1 MKNDSKLPK
10 HSKNSGTYR
19 QTLIVGT
26 TLMNTEENIEKYILL
41 FRERGIEY
49 SYNKKRKMLK
59 SENWIVFGESI
70 KTMYSTDGLA
80 IDEFELTTNVL
91 QKCNLTE
98 IVEVI
103 EICKGATA
111 SRRKERLSKWG
122 LN

>member
-1 MKNDSKLPK
+1 MKNDSK
-10 HSKNSGTYR
+10 SSRTYR

-26 TLMNTEENIEKYILL
+26 TLLNTEENIEKYILL
-41 FRERGIEY
+41 FKERGIEY
-49 SYNKKRKMLK
+49 SYNKKRNILK

-70 KTMYSTDGLA
+70 KTMYSIDGLV

-91 QKCNLTE
+91 QKCNLNE

-103 EICKGATA
+103 ELCKDAMA
-111 SRRKERLSKWG
+111 SRRKERLSKWD

>member
-1 MKNDSKLPK
+1 
-10 HSKNSGTYR
+10 
-19 QTLIVGT
+19 
-26 TLMNTEENIEKYILL
+26 MNTEENIEKYILL

>member
-1 MKNDSKLPK
+1 
-10 HSKNSGTYR
+10 
-19 QTLIVGT
+19 
-26 TLMNTEENIEKYILL
+26 MNTEENIEKYILL

-49 SYNKKRKMLK
+49 SYNKKRKILK

-80 IDEFELTTNVL
+80 IDEFEMTTNVL

-103 EICKGATA
+103 EICKGAMA
-111 SRRKERLSKWG
+111 SRRKERLSKWDS
-122 LN
+122 N